1 MQSHKLRLGVAFAPA
16 VVGLVAMMLHGP
28 IPQDPAYHRF
38 ADQRRLFGIPHFGDA
53 VSNVALVLAGA
64 LGLSFMVR
72 ERRRAIDSPFRED
85 RERPPYFVFFGGTL
99 LTGFGSA
106 YYHLA
111 PDTPRL
117 FWDRLPMTL
126 VFMSL
131 FAIVL
136 GECLTVRLGTRLCVP
151 LLAVGAA
158 SVLYW
163 MLTER
168 LGAGDLRPYAVV
180 QYAPA
185 LTIPLLLLL
194 FPPRDTES
202 PYFWGV
208 VACYGLA
215 KLCELLDPQILKLT
229 GIVSGHSLKHL
240 LAAAGSWL
248 VLRMLRRRAGSHFT
262 QPLASEA
269 SEIPPLDPAP

>member
-1 MQSHKLRLGVAFAPA
+1 MF
-16 VVGLVAMMLHGP
+16 HGP
-28 IPQDPAYHRF
+28 IPQDPVYHQF
-38 ADQRRLFGIPHFGDA
+38 ADQRSLFGVRHFGDV
-53 VSNVALVLAGA
+53 VSNVALVLAGT
-64 LGLSFMVR
+64 LGLSFLAT
-72 ERRRAIDSPFRED
+72 ERRTAINSLFLED
-85 RERPPYFVFFGGTL
+85 RERHPYFAFFGGIL
-99 LTGFGSA
+99 VTGFGSA

-131 FAIVL
+131 FTIVISERV
-136 GECLTVRLGTRLCVP
+136 GARAGSRLFLP
-151 LLAVGAA
+151 LLIAGAG

-168 LGAGDLRPYAVV
+168 MGVGDLRPYAAV

-185 LTIPLLLLL
+185 LAIPLLLFL
-194 FPPRDTES
+194 FPPRYTES
-202 PYFWGV
+202 RYFWGV
-208 VACYGLA
+208 VVCYGLA
-215 KLCELLDPQILKLT
+215 KVCEVLDPLILRLN

-248 VLRMLRRRAGSHFT
+248 VLRMLRRRGPVA
-262 QPLASEA
+262 
-269 SEIPPLDPAP
+269 PPDCPGQRMQ